1 MDTKEIISSGI
12 LEQYV
17 LGATAASE
25 NAQVVAWAA
34 EFPEVAEEIRSIQNA
49 LESFAIA
56 NAIEPKAS
64 TKAEIFA
71 KINDQASSIQAP
83 VISLAESK
91 TSVFTISNKWKLV
104 AAVSIG
110 ILVISAALNLF
121 YFNKYSTINENLAVT
136 KQALAN
142 EQARAKEFKN
152 DWDIVRNPN
161 NTLVS
166 LKGVETNPDATAKI
180 FWFQQTG
187 EVLIDASNLP
197 NTPSGMQYQFWAIV
211 DGKPVDGGLIIT
223 NDAGK
228 KYRIQKMRSFG
239 KAQAFAISIEKA
251 GGSPSPTTVVS
262 LGKII

>member
-1 MDTKEIISSGI
+1 MDTKEIILSGI

-17 LGATAASE
+17 LGATSEAE
-25 NAQVVAWAA
+25 NAQVVAWAIA
-34 EFPEVAEEIRSIQNA
+34 HPEIAQEIAAIQHA

-64 TKAEIFA
+64 TKAAIFA
-71 KINDQASSIQAP
+71 KINEHSSAKQAP
-83 VISLAESK
+83 VINLIESD
-91 TSVFTISNKWKLV
+91 TPVYTISNKWKMV

-110 ILVISAALNLF
+110 ILVISSALNVF
-121 YFNKYSTINENLAVT
+121 YFNRYNNVNENLAVT

-142 EQARAKEFKN
+142 EQAMAKEFKSN
-152 DWDIVRNPN
+152 WDIARNPN

-166 LKGVETNPDATAKI
+166 LKGLETNPDATAKI

-197 NTPSGMQYQFWAIV
+197 NTPTGMQYQFWAII

-223 NDAGK
+223 NDEGK
-228 KYRIQKMRSFG
+228 KYRIQKMKSFG
-239 KAQAFAISIEKA
+239 KAQAFAISLEKA
-251 GGSPSPTTVVS
+251 GGNPTPTTVVS

>member
-17 LGATAASE
+17 LGASSAAE
-25 NAQVVAWAA
+25 NAQVLAWAA
-34 EFPEVAEEIRSIQNA
+34 EFPEIAQEIAAIQNA

-64 TKAEIFA
+64 TKAAIFA
-71 KINDQASSIQAP
+71 KINEQVSTKQTP
-83 VISLAESK
+83 VISLSESN
-91 TSVFTISNKWKLV
+91 TPVYAMSNKWKLV

-110 ILVISAALNLF
+110 ILVISAALNVF
-121 YFNKYSTINENLAVT
+121 YFNKYTTTNENLAVT

-142 EQARAKEFKN
+142 EQAMAKDLKSN
-152 DWDIVRNPN
+152 WDIARNPN

-166 LKGVETNPDATAKI
+166 LKGVESNPDATAKI

-223 NDAGK
+223 NDTGK
-228 KYRIQKMRSFG
+228 KYLIQKMKSFG
-239 KAQAFAISIEKA
+239 KAQAFAISLEKA

>member
-1 MDTKEIISSGI
+1 MDTKEIILSGI

-17 LGATAASE
+17 LGATSALE

-34 EFPEVAEEIRSIQNA
+34 ELPEIAEEIASIQNA

-64 TKAEIFA
+64 TKAAIFA
-71 KINDQASSIQAP
+71 KINEQAAANQAP
-83 VISLAESK
+83 VVNLIESK
-91 TSVFTISNKWKLV
+91 TPVYAISNKWRLV

-121 YFNKYSTINENLAVT
+121 YFNKYTTINENLAVT

-166 LKGVETNPDATAKI
+166 LKGVETNPEATAKI

-223 NDAGK
+223 SDAGK
-228 KYRIQKMRSFG
+228 KYRIQKMKSFG
-239 KAQAFAISIEKA
+239 KAQAFAISLEKA

>member
-1 MDTKEIISSGI
+1 MDTKEIILSGI

-17 LGATAASE
+17 LGATSEAE

-34 EFPEVAEEIRSIQNA
+34 EFPEIAQEITSIQYA

-64 TKAEIFA
+64 TKAAIFS
-71 KINDQASSIQAP
+71 KINEQESSNQAP
-83 VISLAESK
+83 VVSLNEGNTPVYSM
-91 TSVFTISNKWKLV
+91 SNKWKLI

-110 ILVISAALNLF
+110 ILVISAATNLF
-121 YFNKYSTINENLAVT
+121 YFNKYTTVNENLAVT

-142 EQARAKEFKN
+142 EQAMAKEFKSN
-152 DWDIVRNPN
+152 WDIARNPN

-166 LKGVETNPDATAKI
+166 LKGLETNPDATAKI

-197 NTPSGMQYQFWAIV
+197 NTPSGMQYQFWAII

-228 KYRIQKMRSFG
+228 KYRIQKMKSFG
-239 KAQAFAISIEKA
+239 KAQAFAISLEKA
-251 GGSPSPTTVVS
+251 GGSPTPTTVVS